1 MIFNVTFDH
10 NCIGG
15 IITKINYAAQH
26 ISSFAP
32 PPSNDSGISSTHLSF
47 LFICCHPEDKLALGT
62 LGVDDIVV
70 HLLGLFHGIFL
81 VDDRV
86 HPA

>member
-1 MIFNVTFDH
+1 LITRE
-10 NCIGG
+10 
-15 IITKINYAAQH
+15 IITKNKLCSIAHLLFHPTTFHCTEVENPVE
-26 ISSFAP
+26 I
-32 PPSNDSGISSTHLSF
+32 STHLSI
-47 LFICCHPEDKLALGT
+47 LFIRRHPEDKLALGT
-62 LGVDDIVV
+62 LRVDDIVV